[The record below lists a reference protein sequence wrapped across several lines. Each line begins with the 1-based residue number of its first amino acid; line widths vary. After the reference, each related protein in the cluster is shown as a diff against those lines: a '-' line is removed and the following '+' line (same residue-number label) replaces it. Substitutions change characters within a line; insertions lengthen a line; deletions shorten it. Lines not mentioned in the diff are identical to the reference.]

1 MHSQRISFILQ
12 SMERHYFQLL
22 QELLSFFPC
31 VAIVGVRQCG
41 KTTLLKELSDDWKF
55 FDLEKSSDYQVISQD
70 PDLFLRLN
78 PENVIIDESQLL
90 PELFPALRVAIDN
103 NRKKS
108 GRFIISGSS
117 SPELIKSISESLAG
131 RIAVIELAPFSLT
144 EAHGARQSPFYTKVI
159 NNEPIVNYLE
169 LDSLVSIQNIHKY
182 WFLGGYPEPW
192 TKNSPRF
199 TKLWQ
204 QNYFQ
209 TYLNRDVL
217 RLFPG
222 LNARKYNMFL
232 QLLANL
238 SGNIINYSN
247 AARVL
252 GVSQPTVREY
262 FHIAHGTFI
271 WRHIPPYE
279 KNAVKRIVKHPKG
292 YLRDTG
298 LLHFFLRLPD
308 TNSLLSHPALGQSW
322 EAMVI
327 ENIIR
332 GFNVLGTAFEYF
344 HYRTGGGAEIDLI
357 LEGEFGLIP
366 VEIKYTQKIN
376 PRELRSIRDFIKER
390 GCRFGIVI
398 NNDEHVRLYEDNLIG
413 IPFSC
418 L

>member
-1 MHSQRISFILQ
+1 L
-12 SMERHYFQLL
+12 EN
-22 QELLSFFPC
+22 LSP
-31 VAIVGVRQCG
+31 
-41 KTTLLKELSDDWKF
+41 DWKF
-55 FDLEKSSDYQVISQD
+55 FDLEKGSDHQVISQD

-78 PENVIIDESQLL
+78 PERVIIDESQLL

-103 NRKKS
+103 NRGKT

-131 RIAVIELAPFSLT
+131 RIAVIELAPFSLS
-144 EAHGARQSPFYTKVI
+144 EAYKVGKSSFYTKVI
-159 NNEPIVNYLE
+159 NRASLGNYLE
-169 LDSLVSIQNIHKY
+169 LEPQVSIQNVHKY
-182 WFLGGYPEPW
+182 WLRGGYPEPW
-192 TKNSPRF
+192 IKDSPRF

-209 TYLNRDVL
+209 TYMNRDVL
-217 RLFPG
+217 KLFPG
-222 LNARKYNMFL
+222 LNAAKYNMFL

-271 WRHIPPYE
+271 WRHIPSYE

-298 LLHFFLRLPD
+298 LLHFLLRLPD
-308 TNSLLSHPALGQSW
+308 TDSLLSHPVVGQSW

-332 GFNVLGTAFEYF
+332 GFNVLGTAFEYS

-357 LEGEFGLIP
+357 LEGDFGLLP
-366 VEIKYTQKIN
+366 VEIKYTQKIKQG
-376 PRELRSIRDFIKER
+376 ELRSIRDFIKER

-413 IPFSC
+413 IPFGC